1 MRVALATAHIGL
13 LRSTVRLAPE
23 AMLLLPKPGA
33 VRKYMT
39 LRKGSSDSSDQGL
52 GDPAVGTRD
61 NARDGENPSANA
73 LVSPET
79 LLDFCHLNPAVMS

>member
-1 MRVALATAHIGL
+1 
-13 LRSTVRLAPE
+13 
-23 AMLLLPKPGA
+23 MLLLPKPGA

-39 LRKGSSDSSDQGL
+39 LRRGSSDSSDQGL